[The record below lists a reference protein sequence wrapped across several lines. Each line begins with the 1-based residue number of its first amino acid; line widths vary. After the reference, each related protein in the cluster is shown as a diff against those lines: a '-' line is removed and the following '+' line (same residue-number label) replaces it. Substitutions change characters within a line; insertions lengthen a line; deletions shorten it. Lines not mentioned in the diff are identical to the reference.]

1 MLSCMPKARDP
12 QLLLEDYVDYLR
24 YNLGRSENTI
34 RAYQRDLTDALEGLR
49 DIESFTLDHARDV
62 LGYAA
67 DDGAS
72 RSRLSRLASSMKG
85 FGKFLAQREVLP
97 ANPVSAL
104 RLPKGE
110 KTLPRVL
117 RSDQA
122 RTLLD
127 GLKREALQPPA
138 SQHEGDDAPATT
150 GPAGDKQQ
158 PRATARRVRDWFIA
172 ELLFGT
178 GIRVGEAEAID
189 VEDFDRTNRLL
200 RVTGKG
206 NKTRVVPYGG
216 VIDEALTHWLTHRG
230 ELAQPGNPA
239 LLVGVRG
246 GRLNQREIRRVID
259 QAIRRHPEL
268 AVGHMSPHGFR
279 HSAATAVLEGGAD
292 LRVVQEL
299 LGHASMNTTQIYTHV
314 GAERLKA
321 AYRQAHPRSGD

>member
-1 MLSCMPKARDP
+1 MPKARDP
-12 QLLLEDYVDYLR
+12 QLLIEDYVDYLR

-49 DIESFTLDHARDV
+49 DIEFFTLDHARDV

-72 RSRLSRLASSMKG
+72 RSRLSRLASCMKG

-127 GLKREALQPPA
+127 GLKREALAPPA
-138 SQHEGDDAPATT
+138 SQQGDDASTAT
-150 GPAGDKQQ
+150 GPAGEKQQ
-158 PRATARRVRDWFIA
+158 RHATARRVRDWFIA

-189 VEDFDRTNRLL
+189 VEDFDRANRLL

>member
-1 MLSCMPKARDP
+1 MPKARDP
-12 QLLLEDYVDYLR
+12 QLLIEDYVDYLR

-49 DIESFTLDHARDV
+49 DIEFFTLDHARDV

-72 RSRLSRLASSMKG
+72 RSRLSRLASCMKG

-127 GLKREALQPPA
+127 GLKREALAPPA
-138 SQHEGDDAPATT
+138 SQQGDDASTAT
-150 GPAGDKQQ
+150 GPAGEKQQ
-158 PRATARRVRDWFIA
+158 RHATARRVRDWFIA

-189 VEDFDRTNRLL
+189 VEDFDRANRLL

-230 ELAQPGNPA
+230 EL
-239 LLVGVRG
+239 
-246 GRLNQREIRRVID
+246 
-259 QAIRRHPEL
+259 
-268 AVGHMSPHGFR
+268 
-279 HSAATAVLEGGAD
+279 
-292 LRVVQEL
+292 
-299 LGHASMNTTQIYTHV
+299 
-314 GAERLKA
+314 
-321 AYRQAHPRSGD
+321 